1 MIDNYAQILK
11 ELEWRSE
18 NDFYHLQ
25 ILKRKKE
32 HPDLGSNSYMVKSY
46 YITSAENLAFHWG
59 EIKCLCDFHNARA
72 GINLNRRSFE
82 KLAMKTIIKVVGQIE
97 NWDFKSI
104 PKAYNS
110 VCGAHMHEESKK
122 WIIDIDTKDPQERQF
137 SSDAM
142 LKCDPPGPKVLFTLE
157 TKNGYHQIVK
167 PFNVKQYEDW
177 YGGVKGLPKGEY
189 EKPDIQKN
197 NPTILYIP

>member
-1 MIDNYAQILK
+1 MIVNYTQISR
-11 ELEWRSE
+11 ELEWRSDD
-18 NDFYHLQ
+18 DFYHLQ

-32 HPDLGSNSYMVKSY
+32 HPDLGSNSYMVKAY
-46 YITSAENLAFHWG
+46 FITSKESLAFHWP

-72 GINLNRRSFE
+72 GINLNRRSFK
-82 KLAMKTIIKVVGQIE
+82 KLSMKTVSKVIGQIE
-97 NWDFKSI
+97 NEDFKSVR
-104 PKAYNS
+104 KAYNS
-110 VCGAHMHEESKK
+110 VCGAHMNEEEKK
-122 WIIDIDTKDPQERQF
+122 WIIDIDTKDEEERIF

-157 TKNGYHQIVK
+157 TKNGYHQITK
-167 PFNVKQYEDW
+167 PFNVKQYEEM
-177 YGGVKGLPKGEY
+177 YKGKKGYPKSKF